1 MRDRFLV
8 AYDITDKDRLR
19 QVHMV
24 LMGFGDPLQYSVFDC
39 RLSEKEVVLLITALS
54 EIISPADDK
63 VLLARLGP
71 EGGRSSLGLKFL
83 GRRDTAPE
91 RKPLVI

>member
-1 MRDRFLV
+1 MRARFLV
-8 AYDITDKDRLR
+8 AYDIADKDRLR
-19 QVHMV
+19 KTHGV

-39 RLSEKEVVLLITALS
+39 RLSEKEVVLLIAALS
-54 EIISPADDK
+54 EVISPTDDK

-83 GRRDTAPE
+83 GRSDADPE
-91 RKPLVI
+91 RKPLVL